1 MTMKAGGSY
10 KTNKKGERQLQFP
23 VNQNVGSGVK
33 SVLFGKYSLPQAKEY
48 IKGGFKSLSGE
59 QTKLYEDTNINYDKL
74 NSYFDYSSSQ
84 SLKDDKGNIQYT
96 DSTGNIYWYDSK
108 NKTLYDSNYKQSTK
122 DIKDLNK
129 SSKKENLINY
139 INDNMQDISSEDK
152 WKIYKYNIIS
162 TTENEDGKSQLSR
175 AEDLIKNNLTNKDEY
190 MNLYDKFTADGIDI
204 PDQKTTDK
212 LIENK
217 INLNT
222 YYNFKKDLK
231 EQKLKNEQ
239 EFKSLLPV
247 SKEKKEE
254 STEVTDKQKCH
265 ILQDSKYTDE
275 EKQKLYENFVDS
287 KDAVYNNIKAL
298 SDNNISINAYL
309 DYKQQDIKGTDDP
322 KSIVKGKTIRGS
334 KKENVEEYLRTS
346 NLSQLEQAYIYGH
359 SYSLNKNYNNY
370 YTTLT
375 NQIENMRS
383 KLTEEQIKDIY
394 KSLYNVQELEDG
406 RLIWK

>member
-1 MTMKAGGSY
+1 
-10 KTNKKGERQLQFP
+10 
-23 VNQNVGSGVK
+23 
-33 SVLFGKYSLPQAKEY
+33 
-48 IKGGFKSLSGE
+48 
-59 QTKLYEDTNINYDKL
+59 
-74 NSYFDYSSSQ
+74 
-84 SLKDDKGNIQYT
+84 
-96 DSTGNIYWYDSK
+96 
-108 NKTLYDSNYKQSTK
+108 
-122 DIKDLNK
+122 
-129 SSKKENLINY
+129 
-139 INDNMQDISSEDK
+139 MQDISSDDK
-152 WKIYKYNIIS
+152 WQIYKYNIIS
-162 TTENEDGKSQLSR
+162 TTENDDGKSQLTR
-175 AEDLIKNNLTNKDEY
+175 AEDLIKNKLTNKDEY
-190 MNLYDKFTADGIDI
+190 MNLYDKFTTDGIDI

-265 ILQDSKYTDE
+265 ILQNSKYNDE

-322 KSIVKGKTIRGS
+322 KSNIKGKTIRGS
-334 KKENVEEYLRTS
+334 KGENLKEYLKTS

>member
-1 MTMKAGGSY
+1 MAGGSY

-23 VNQNVGSGVK
+23 VNDDVVSKVKAGV
-33 SVLFGKYSLPQAKEY
+33 FGKYSLPQAKEY
-48 IKGGFKSLSGE
+48 IKGGFKSLTGE

-96 DSTGNIYWYDSK
+96 DGNNNVYWYDSK

-139 INDNMQDISSEDK
+139 INDNMQDISSDDK
-152 WKIYKYNIIS
+152 WKLYQYNIIS
-162 TTENEDGKSQLSR
+162 TTENDDGKSQLTR
-175 AEDLIKNNLTNKDEY
+175 AEDLIKNKLTTRDEY
-190 MNLYDKFTADGIDI
+190 MNLYNKFTTDGIDI

-254 STEVTDKQKCH
+254 STEVTDKQKCA
-265 ILQDSKYTDE
+265 ILQDSKYTDK
-275 EKQKLYENFVDS
+275 EKQKLYENFVGSDDNS
-287 KDAVYNNIKAL
+287 YNNLKL
-298 SDNNISINAYL
+298 LTDDNISINAYL

-322 KSIVKGKTIRGS
+322 KSIIKGKTISGS
-334 KKENVEEYLRTS
+334 KKKNVEEYLRTS

-394 KSLYNVQELEDG
+394 KSLHNVQELEDG